1 MSITF
6 VDRESVYPNRYLV
19 TPENGDSYYLT
30 LERADEP
37 TVGGTPLNAETFNQ
51 LIADLTAMA
60 EDAGIPLP
68 STATVGQYIRVKTV
82 DSNGVVTETEA
93 AEAVSDLPAVTAIGM
108 VQNDSTINMSVT
120 YEGGATVESVIT
132 LDSDGYPTTIV
143 TDGVSC
149 AVTWEGF

>member
-1 MSITF
+1 MITF
-6 VDRESVYPNRYLV
+6 VDRESTYPNRFYV
-19 TPENGDSYYLT
+19 SPETGDPYYIT
-30 LERADEP
+30 LERADDP
-37 TVGGTPLNAETFNQ
+37 TVTGTPLNAETFNR

-68 STATVGQYIRVKTV
+68 QTATVGQYIRVKTV
-82 DSNGVVTETEA
+82 DSNGQITATES

-120 YEGGATVESVIT
+120 YEGGASVESVIT
-132 LDSDGYPTTIV
+132 LDSDGYPVTIV